1 MTIAPGARGGYVIK
15 ATLRQVLLAGLLLLT
30 LLLAA
35 CAAESNDEGA
45 ESKGDITVGVSGAF
59 AEAQI
64 VAEMYAQVLENAG
77 YNVERQLDIGARDVS
92 QAALNNGE
100 IDVVPEYLTSLLLFL
115 DPDATP
121 SSDATETAAKVRDAL
136 EGDGFVLLQPSEA
149 NDTNAIVVT
158 EETAR
163 EHNLEKVSDLAP
175 IAGELTFGGPP
186 ECPERPLCEIGL
198 KETYDITFGDFRAL
212 DAGGALT
219 VAALDGGEIDVALL
233 FSTSSVIEDRGFVV
247 LEDDKNLQAADHI
260 TPLVREEIVN
270 EEITAL
276 LNNVSDT
283 LTTENITQMNSRVE
297 LDKEE
302 PSDVAQEFL
311 DAQGLI

>member
-1 MTIAPGARGGYVIK
+1 MGGYVIK
-15 ATLRQVLLAGLLLLT
+15 ATLRQSLLAGLLLLT

-35 CAAESNDEGA
+35 CAGEGTDEDAEN
-45 ESKGDITVGVSGAF
+45 KGDITVGVSGAF

-77 YNVERQLDIGARDVS
+77 YNVQRQLDIGARDVS

-121 SSDATETAAKVRDAL
+121 SSDATEAAAKVRDVLGEELAL
-136 EGDGFVLLQPSEA
+136 LEPSEA

-158 EETAR
+158 EETAEAR
-163 EHNLEKVSDLAP
+163 DLEQVSDLAP

-198 KETYDITFGDFRAL
+198 RETYGITFQEFRPL
-212 DAGGALT
+212 DAGGPLT

-247 LEDDKNLQAADHI
+247 LEDDQNLQAADHI
-260 TPLVREEIVN
+260 TPLVREEVVN
-270 EEITAL
+270 EELVGL
-276 LNNVSDT
+276 LNGVSDA

>member
-1 MTIAPGARGGYVIK
+1 MIK
-15 ATLRQVLLAGLLLLT
+15 VTLRRALPAGLLLLT

-35 CAAESNDEGA
+35 CAGESNDGGTEN
-45 ESKGDITVGVSGAF
+45 KGDITVGVSGAF

-77 YNVERQLDIGARDVS
+77 YNVQRQLDIGARDVS

-121 SSDATETAAKVRDAL
+121 SSDATEAAAKVRDAL
-136 EGDGFVLLQPSEA
+136 EGGGLALLQPSEA

-158 EETAR
+158 EETAEER
-163 EHNLEKVSDLAP
+163 NLEQVSDLAP
-175 IAGELTFGGPP
+175 IAGELVFGGPP

-198 KETYDITFGDFRAL
+198 RETYGITFREFRAL
-212 DAGGALT
+212 DAGGPLT

-233 FSTSSVIEDRGFVV
+233 FSTSSVIKDRGFVV
-247 LEDDKNLQAADHI
+247 LEDDQNLQAADHI
-260 TPLVREEIVN
+260 TPLVREELVN
-270 EEITAL
+270 EEIVGL
-276 LNNVSDT
+276 LNGVSDA

-302 PSDVAQEFL
+302 PSDVARDFL

>member
-1 MTIAPGARGGYVIK
+1 M
-15 ATLRQVLLAGLLLLT
+15 T

-35 CAAESNDEGA
+35 CGGEGG
-45 ESKGDITVGVSGAF
+45 EGGDDGTENKGDITVGVSGAF

-77 YNVERQLDIGARDVS
+77 YNVQRQLDIGARDVS

-121 SSDATETAAKVRDAL
+121 SSDAREAAAKVRDAL
-136 EGDGFVLLQPSEA
+136 EGGDLVLLQPSEA

-158 EETAR
+158 EETAE
-163 EHNLEKVSDLAP
+163 EHDLEQVSDLAP

-186 ECPERPLCEIGL
+186 ECPERPLCAIGL
-198 KETYDITFGDFRAL
+198 RETYGITFQEFRAL
-212 DAGGALT
+212 DAGGPLT

-260 TPLVREEIVN
+260 TPLVREEVVN
-270 EEITAL
+270 EEIVGL
-276 LNNVSDT
+276 LNSVSET

-302 PSDVAQEFL
+302 PSDVAQEVL

>member
-1 MTIAPGARGGYVIK
+1 MIE
-15 ATLRQVLLAGLLLLT
+15 ATLRQALLAGLLLLT

-35 CAAESNDEGA
+35 CTGNNGDEGT
-45 ESKGDITVGVSGAF
+45 ENKGDITVGVSGAF

-77 YNVERQLDIGARDVS
+77 YNVDRQLDIGARDVS

-121 SSDATETAAKVRDAL
+121 SSDATEAAAKVRDAL
-136 EGDGFVLLQPSEA
+136 EGTGLELLQPSQA

-158 EETAR
+158 EETAEAR
-163 EHNLEKVSDLAP
+163 NLEQVSDLAP

-198 KETYDITFGDFRAL
+198 RETYGITFQEFRAL
-212 DAGGALT
+212 DAGGPLT

-233 FSTSSVIEDRGFVV
+233 FSTSSVIRDRGFVV
-247 LEDDKNLQAADHI
+247 LEDDQNLQASDHI

-270 EEITAL
+270 EEIVGL
-276 LNNVSDT
+276 LNGVSDA

-302 PSDVAQEFL
+302 PSDVAEQFL